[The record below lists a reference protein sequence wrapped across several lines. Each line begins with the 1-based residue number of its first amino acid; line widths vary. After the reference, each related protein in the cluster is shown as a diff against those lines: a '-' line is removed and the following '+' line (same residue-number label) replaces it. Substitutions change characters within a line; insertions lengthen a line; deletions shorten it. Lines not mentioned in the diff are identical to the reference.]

1 MGVVS
6 DTDEEVYCYLVRRA
20 SGMIKTM
27 KIVYISKI
35 IEKGTFVCQYG
46 VLQAKYEVDF
56 DEDVTIHGVCRRH
69 GVVALL
75 LIIRLKFGKL
85 SIRLR

>member
-1 MGVVS
+1 VGVVS

-56 DEDVTIHGVCRRH
+56 DEDDTIHDVFRHH

-75 LIIRLKFGKL
+75 LFIQLKFGKP
-85 SIRLR
+85 SIWLR